1 MTTATRWKD
10 VYKRQASRMAYY
22 EMVRS
27 YISTFLRLY
36 GVFET
41 KWLFEVIRKHDIPAE
56 SAEEESTAKESM
68 AEKSEDM
75 PEKGDWLPDEAALSD
90 EILEKAVVRLKEE
103 SENFGL
109 EAGYLFDPD
118 LEDEEEYKER
128 FDAVKDMPYYEPSI
142 EDLLFYRENY
152 IDCLLYTSRCV

>member
-1 MTTATRWKD
+1 
-10 VYKRQASRMAYY
+10 
-22 EMVRS
+22 MVRS

-68 AEKSEDM
+68 AEESMAEKSEDM

-90 EILEKAVVRLKEE
+90 EMLEKAVVRLKEE
-103 SENFGL
+103 S
-109 EAGYLFDPD
+109 
-118 LEDEEEYKER
+118 
-128 FDAVKDMPYYEPSI
+128 
-142 EDLLFYRENY
+142 
-152 IDCLLYTSRCV
+152 